1 MMFRRGWKVLEIV
14 NETDCKASYFRT
26 YRKAKEYHDQT
37 PHSELHSPGPIVDVW
52 GVPLDWDSC
61 LPLAAILF
69 TATVSACL
77 VLLTLYGIGWI

>member
-1 MMFRRGWKVLEIV
+1 MLRRKWKVLEIV
-14 NETDCKASYFRT
+14 NETDCKTSYFRT
-26 YRKAKEYHDQT
+26 YRKAKKYHDKT
-37 PHSELHSPGPIVDVW
+37 PNSDLYSPGPVLV
-52 GVPLDWDSC
+52 DWDSC

>member
-1 MMFRRGWKVLEIV
+1 MPKLLELFAGTSSVGDVFRSHGWEVYTV
-14 NETDCKASYFRT
+14 
-26 YRKAKEYHDQT
+26 
-37 PHSELHSPGPIVDVW
+37 
-52 GVPLDWDSC
+52 DWDSC